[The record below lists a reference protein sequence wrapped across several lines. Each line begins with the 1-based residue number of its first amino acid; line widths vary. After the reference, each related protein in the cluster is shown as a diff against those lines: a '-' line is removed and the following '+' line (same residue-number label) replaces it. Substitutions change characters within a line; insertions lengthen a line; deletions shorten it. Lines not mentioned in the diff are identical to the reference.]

1 MFIEKEYF
9 ENWMR
14 RIMECLSRIEKGQES
29 TCEEGRA
36 LLPDGD
42 MLMDNFDL
50 CKMLNVSKRTLQRY
64 RASGELPFKMIYH
77 KTFYK
82 ESDVLRFLETHFS
95 RFDEDKGVKKRRK
108 K

>member
-1 MFIEKEYF
+1 
-9 ENWMR
+9 MR
-14 RIMECLSRIEKGQES
+14 RIMESLVRIEKGQES
-29 TCEEGRA
+29 TCEEDRA

-82 ESDVLRFLETHFS
+82 ESDVLRFIETHFS
-95 RFDEDKGVKKRRK
+95 RFDADKGVKKRRK